1 MRLAAGMLSACLL
14 WGAGL
19 DPRPSPKDYP
29 AEARLPAVAFGAEY
43 LARGVAARG
52 QAFLVEGYLVIE
64 AAVYPERGR
73 PLKVSA
79 GDFALRVNGK
89 RAALAP
95 QTPGMVA
102 ASLKYPDWERRPE
115 LTVGGGVGDAGIII
129 GGRRPAERFPG
140 DPRPR
145 QTRLPE
151 APRVPASAGV
161 DKEPVPSPEEV
172 VVEAAIPEGE
182 TAQPV
187 AGLLYFAYK
196 GKTKGIRSLEL
207 LYSGPAGECALR
219 LF

>member
-1 MRLAAGMLSACLL
+1 MRLAAGMLSAWML
-14 WGAGL
+14 WAGGL

-29 AEARLPAVAFGAEY
+29 AEAKLAAAALGAEY

-52 QAFLVEGYLVIE
+52 RTFLLDGYLVIE
-64 AAVYPERGR
+64 TAMYPERGR
-73 PLKVSA
+73 SLAVSA
-79 GDFALRVNGK
+79 GHFTLRVNGK
-89 RAALAP
+89 KAALAP

-115 LTVGGGVGDAGIII
+115 LTVGGGVGDAGVII
-129 GGRRPAERFPG
+129 GGRRPGERFPG

-151 APRVPASAGV
+151 APRVPAQTGV
-161 DKEPVPSPEEV
+161 DREPAPSPEEV
-172 VVEAAIPEGE
+172 VVEAALPEGE

-187 AGLLYFAYK
+187 AGLLYFAYR

-207 LYSGPAGECALR
+207 LYNGPAGQCALR